1 MNIESS
7 NPKGRTMSKLL
18 HLDSSGRGAMSVTQ
32 PLTAYFAKKWK
43 EANPQG
49 EVFYRNLSE
58 SDLQFVNP
66 AIVGAFYTPEDKQS
80 QEQKKVLKQSDDL
93 LWELFEADMY
103 VFGVPMYN
111 FSVPA
116 VFKAYID
123 LIARAG
129 KTFSYE
135 NGQPKGLL
143 VDKKLVVITAS
154 GGDYSSEPLKNY
166 DFVEPYIRA
175 VFGFIGVTDT
185 TFIKAH
191 GSNPETV
198 AATSETAIS
207 LVDQFLHP
215 VAAK

>member
-1 MNIESS
+1 
-7 NPKGRTMSKLL
+7 MSKLL

-49 EVFYRNLSE
+49 EVYYRNLSE

-93 LWELFEADMY
+93 LWELFEADTY

-116 VFKAYID
+116 VFKA
-123 LIARAG
+123 
-129 KTFSYE
+129 
-135 NGQPKGLL
+135 
-143 VDKKLVVITAS
+143 
-154 GGDYSSEPLKNY
+154 
-166 DFVEPYIRA
+166 
-175 VFGFIGVTDT
+175 
-185 TFIKAH
+185 
-191 GSNPETV
+191 
-198 AATSETAIS
+198 
-207 LVDQFLHP
+207 
-215 VAAK
+215 